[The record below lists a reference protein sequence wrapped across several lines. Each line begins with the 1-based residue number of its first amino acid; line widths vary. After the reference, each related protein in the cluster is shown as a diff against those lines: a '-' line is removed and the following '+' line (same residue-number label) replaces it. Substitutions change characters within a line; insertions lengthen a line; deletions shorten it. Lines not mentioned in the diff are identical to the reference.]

1 MGAEVL
7 AIVSWCGVEAR
18 HMPNWGMKPILFL
31 TNSLHSSSGSDGTR
45 MSHCS
50 RVDL

>member
-18 HMPNWGMKPILFL
+18 HMP
-31 TNSLHSSSGSDGTR
+31 DYGTKAKCL
-45 MSHCS
+45 CS
-50 RVDL
+50 NYLRRIPWE